1 MLQSLLHICYLQD
14 NLKDLRRESQKLIEE
29 RNDVRIRV
37 IIAEQQQMKRLE
49 RVQGWFSRVQDVLY
63 EVDRLTLESNREDVK
78 LCLGGLCTR
87 SCKSNYKF
95 GRKVF
100 RTLREVQS
108 LSLEGDFKEVAQPAA
123 VNPVDERPLPTS
135 VVGLQSTFERVWSCV
150 MEDTIGIVGLYGM
163 GGVAQVGLPIPSP
176 RSTSSK
182 VVFTSRDFEV
192 CGQMETHRSFKVEC
206 LAYEDACELFEEKV
220 GREILDSHPDIPEL
234 AEIVAKDCGGLP
246 LALIAVGRAMASKDL
261 CSINVITTRGSPRKA
276 SSPKVPTH
284 TDKSEYAGYF
294 PDANPPML
302 KSDMK
307 DSDCCV
313 MGKRGILRVTPRF
326 WGKRGCRGFVRS
338 CFRFFGG
345 RYGTP
350 TAALWANVGSCVLRH
365 GSGES
370 VAVVPRFSGWRAC
383 LANYRRPGLLASR
396 PLAGMALCL
405 LQEICLADDVLVDEQ
420 DISAPVPP
428 RTRLLRNTPVRR
440 TLPSHICSPCLVSS
454 THSAKDRVV
463 RAAAL
468 QVGGQQFEPP
478 QRVVR
483 AAALQVGGQQFE
495 PPQKYCGG
503 IYFLN

>member
-1 MLQSLLHICYLQD
+1 METFAPPSHSHVMGTLFLNAWIALLEKQGIYD

-37 IIAEQQQMKRLE
+37 IVAEQQQMKRLE

-78 LCLGGLCTR
+78 LCLGGLCTK

-108 LSLEGDFKEVAQPAA
+108 LSLEGDFKEVAQPAP

-163 GGVAQVGLPIPSP
+163 GGVGKTTLLTQINNKFLVSPNHFDFVIWAVVSKDLQLEKIQESIAKKIGLFNESWSSKNVQEKAQEIFKILSNKKFMLLLDDIWEPVDLAQVGLPIPSP

-246 LALIAVGRAMASKDL
+246 LALIAVGRAMASK
-261 CSINVITTRGSPRKA
+261 
-276 SSPKVPTH
+276 
-284 TDKSEYAGYF
+284 
-294 PDANPPML
+294 
-302 KSDMK
+302 
-307 DSDCCV
+307 
-313 MGKRGILRVTPRF
+313 
-326 WGKRGCRGFVRS
+326 
-338 CFRFFGG
+338 
-345 RYGTP
+345 
-350 TAALWANVGSCVLRH
+350 
-365 GSGES
+365 
-370 VAVVPRFSGWRAC
+370 
-383 LANYRRPGLLASR
+383 
-396 PLAGMALCL
+396 
-405 LQEICLADDVLVDEQ
+405 
-420 DISAPVPP
+420 
-428 RTRLLRNTPVRR
+428 
-440 TLPSHICSPCLVSS
+440 
-454 THSAKDRVV
+454 
-463 RAAAL
+463 
-468 QVGGQQFEPP
+468 
-478 QRVVR
+478 
-483 AAALQVGGQQFE
+483 
-495 PPQKYCGG
+495 
-503 IYFLN
+503 

>member
-1 MLQSLLHICYLQD
+1 METFAPPSHSHVMGTLFLNAWIALLEKQGIYD

-37 IIAEQQQMKRLE
+37 IVAEQQQMKRLE

-78 LCLGGLCTR
+78 LCLGGLCTK

-108 LSLEGDFKEVAQPAA
+108 LSLEGDFKEVAQPAP

-163 GGVAQVGLPIPSP
+163 GGVGKTTLLTQINNKFLVSPNHFDFVIWACLKTCSLKRFKKVLPKRLEKAQEIFKILSNKKFMLLLDDIWEPVDLAQVGLPIPSP

-246 LALIAVGRAMASKDL
+246 LALIAVGRAMASKYKISCQL
-261 CSINVITTRGSPRKA
+261 CKYI
-276 SSPKVPTH
+276 
-284 TDKSEYAGYF
+284 D
-294 PDANPPML
+294 
-302 KSDMK
+302 
-307 DSDCCV
+307 
-313 MGKRGILRVTPRF
+313 
-326 WGKRGCRGFVRS
+326 S
-338 CFRFFGG
+338 CF
-345 RYGTP
+345 
-350 TAALWANVGSCVLRH
+350 GSYVCVYTD
-365 GSGES
+365 S
-370 VAVVPRFSGWRAC
+370 VSLCHMFM
-383 LANYRRPGLLASR
+383 LL
-396 PLAGMALCL
+396 
-405 LQEICLADDVLVDEQ
+405 
-420 DISAPVPP
+420 
-428 RTRLLRNTPVRR
+428 T
-440 TLPSHICSPCLVSS
+440 
-454 THSAKDRVV
+454 
-463 RAAAL
+463 
-468 QVGGQQFEPP
+468 
-478 QRVVR
+478 
-483 AAALQVGGQQFE
+483 
-495 PPQKYCGG
+495 
-503 IYFLN
+503 